1 MSITTYAELQTAI
14 ADFLNRDDLTAT
26 IPTFIDLAEANF
38 QRDVDHWR
46 RETSTTTS
54 VNSRYSALPSDF
66 SSLVRLSLQGDHD
79 ALSPMSLNE
88 MAKRRAQI
96 NNTAGRPTNYA
107 LTDGQIEMFPTPG
120 DTYTLEWVYAQTIPR
135 LSDSN
140 TTNWLLDLAP
150 DVYLYGS
157 LVHTAPYLKED
168 NRAAVWASIYQAAL
182 DAVNA
187 DGHRGKWSGP
197 LRMRVR

>member
-1 MSITTYAELQTAI
+1 
-14 ADFLNRDDLTAT
+14 
-26 IPTFIDLAEANF
+26 
-38 QRDVDHWR
+38 
-46 RETSTTTS
+46 
-54 VNSRYSALPSDF
+54 
-66 SSLVRLSLQGDHD
+66 
-79 ALSPMSLNE
+79 